1 MPAEFPGVAATENG
15 SETPPRSGAAFD
27 AQHTLRLARAHE
39 ARRPVKRPRVDSR
52 LRPAVVAAALLP
64 PLLLTGCG
72 SGDPDDM
79 AVAGAR
85 NSPAPTDDPVAAV
98 REVDSVAALLP
109 AAVRKSGTLR
119 VGSSV
124 AAPPTAYYPNGSDQQ
139 PEGQD
144 IDIADA
150 VAKVLGIGLERQD
163 ASFETILPAL
173 RSGKYDFGTGNFG
186 VTTERL
192 KTIDFVTYIDDGQG
206 FAVKEGDTS
215 FGEKV
220 TDLVQL
226 CGRTVGIGAG
236 TTFEAT
242 LEANKEVC
250 EKADKK
256 PYDVKV
262 YSDNGATVT
271 ALQQGRIDVIMST
284 INGLRYQASQPAAHT
299 AFLGEYHRL
308 DVGFTFK
315 KDSPLTE
322 AFQAAVNELIDD
334 GTYARILEKWGTSA
348 SAIETSRINPP
359 EHT

>member
-1 MPAEFPGVAATENG
+1 MKPPALRG
-15 SETPPRSGAAFD
+15 S
-27 AQHTLRLARAHE
+27 
-39 ARRPVKRPRVDSR
+39 
-52 LRPAVVAAALLP
+52 LRPALAAAALA
-64 PLLLTGCG
+64 PLLLLTACG
-72 SGDPDDM
+72 SGDPDRI
-79 AVAGAR
+79 AAAGAQ
-85 NSPAPTDDPVAAV
+85 NSPAPTDDPVADV
-98 REVDSVAALLP
+98 RKVDSIAALLP
-109 AAVRKSGTLR
+109 ADVRKSGTLR

-124 AAPPTAYYPNGSDQQ
+124 ATPPAAYYPNGSDKR

-150 VAKVLGIGLERQD
+150 VARVLGIELERQD

-192 KTIDFVTYIDDGQG
+192 KTLDFVTYINDGQG

-215 FGEKV
+215 FGNKV

-242 LEANKEVC
+242 LDANKGVC
-250 EKADKK
+250 EKAGKK

-262 YSDNGATVT
+262 YSENGATVT

-299 AFLGEYHRL
+299 TFLGEFHRL

-315 KDSPLTE
+315 KGSPLTE
-322 AFQAAVNELIDD
+322 AFQAAVNELIKD

-348 SAIETSRINPP
+348 SAIEASRVNPP